1 MSVCYTDS
9 IDYKYRPPP
18 LSFFFYLKMRVFMG
32 LEQGQSVILSV
43 DVSKNIRATVEIGV
57 GLCHLSSQQ

>member
-9 IDYKYRPPP
+9 IYYKYRPPP
-18 LSFFFYLKMRVFMG
+18 CPFFLPQNEGFMG
-32 LEQGQSVILSV
+32 LEQGQFAILSV
-43 DVSKNIRATVEIGV
+43 DVNKNIRATVEIGV

>member
-18 LSFFFYLKMRVFMG
+18 LSFFLPQNEGFMG
-32 LEQGQSVILSV
+32 LEQGQFAILSV
-43 DVSKNIRATVEIGV
+43 HVNKNIRATVEIGV